1 MMSNKLLCEAIIQNP
16 IHLRERSGILTD
28 ELFGIV
34 ELCIKRIDRAVA
46 FTIYNQLNYQ
56 KIKEL
61 YSHDIKDGDFFYIKD
76 QKKIHIMIGSKE
88 TVSIDEKQDILRR
101 TLYRYLK

>member
-1 MMSNKLLCEAIIQNP
+1 MSNKLLCEAIIQNP

-34 ELCIKRIDRAVA
+34 GLCVKRKEQAVA
-46 FTIYNQLNYQ
+46 FTIHNQLNYQ
-56 KIKEL
+56 KIKQL
-61 YSHDIKDGDFFYIKD
+61 YSHDVKNGDFFYIKD
-76 QKKIHIMIGSKE
+76 QKKIHIMIDSKE

-101 TLYRYLK
+101 TLYRYLQ